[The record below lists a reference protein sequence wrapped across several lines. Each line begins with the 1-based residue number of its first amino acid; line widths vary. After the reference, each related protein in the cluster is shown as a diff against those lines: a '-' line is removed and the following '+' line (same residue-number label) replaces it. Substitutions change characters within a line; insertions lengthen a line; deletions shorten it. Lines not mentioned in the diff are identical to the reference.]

1 MCVPSASNEGS
12 LIMMTLADLTELSQP
27 NADKLQ
33 RRFGLTA
40 AEARLALEVVRGLRL
55 REAAKALGIEMP
67 MARSQMASIFTK
79 TKTQHQGEL
88 VALLSR
94 LTALS

>member
-1 MCVPSASNEGS
+1 
-12 LIMMTLADLTELSQP
+12 MMTLVGLTELSQP
-27 NADKLQ
+27 NADMLQ
-33 RRFGLTA
+33 RLFGLTA
-40 AEARLALEVVRGLRL
+40 AEARLALEIARGVRP

-79 TKTQHQGEL
+79 TKTQHQGEF

-94 LTALS
+94 LTVLS